1 MEKRWSVLDALR
13 HSRHDWLNKLQ
24 LIKGNL
30 ALNKLERVHEII
42 AEIVREM
49 QHESKLTNLNASRF
63 AEWLLTYNWEAHHVV
78 VSYEVLG
85 DAGDLSAYDEAL
97 VMWCHAFLQQLE
109 QQADASL
116 ENHLDVSI
124 EIEDG
129 SVRLFFDYRG
139 TIKDGNA
146 LAAWL
151 NSHPPKAPV
160 RCGEATIHKEEMT
173 VFLYITNE

>member
-13 HSRHDWLNKLQ
+13 HSRHDWLNKIQ

-78 VSYEVLG
+78 VSYEILG
-85 DAGDLSAYDEAL
+85 DGGDLSLYDELL
-97 VMWCHAFLQQLE
+97 VTWCDAFLQQLE
-109 QQADASL
+109 QQADSSG
-116 ENHLDVSI
+116 ENHLDISI
-124 EIEDG
+124 EIEDA

-139 TIKDGNA
+139 KIKDGDA
-146 LAAWL
+146 LAMWL
-151 NSHPPKAPV
+151 DSHPPKAPI
-160 RCGEATIHKEEMT
+160 RCGEAFIHKEEMT
-173 VFLYITNE
+173 VLLYITNE